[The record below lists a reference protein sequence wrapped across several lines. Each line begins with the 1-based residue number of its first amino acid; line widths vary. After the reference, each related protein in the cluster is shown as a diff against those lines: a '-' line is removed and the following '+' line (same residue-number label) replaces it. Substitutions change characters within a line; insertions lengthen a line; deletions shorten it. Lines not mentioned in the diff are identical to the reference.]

1 MGTATNQRQV
11 NLELLRICAILLIS
25 LMHGIKSACNSPFI
39 LNDIAHTLVNAF
51 GNMGVTVFILLS
63 GYFGIRFRFSKLVIM
78 WCTVLV
84 YSLLIFSIDSWQT
97 HIHIQS
103 AVYLQGLYTALTPIT
118 SGTWWFITS
127 YFIVFLLS
135 PLLNLGAKNMTRR
148 QFQYLL
154 AVLLI
159 CYSLSPTFLL
169 HSLSDSPSG
178 KCTENMILAYLIGR
192 YLALHGIPHK
202 LQQHAGTLFV
212 GCGLIIFGIDTI
224 MNAPYFMAK
233 DHNLFIILGA
243 IGMFVSFHKMKGNW
257 GALNSIVL
265 KGATYVFPIYLLNW
279 WLISF
284 LEPYYAPHAS
294 DYLFLLYFLL
304 AQVSI
309 VLLSIIIEKVR
320 RMVFNRPIN
329 SLANWSERKL
339 GNTIQQM
346 LSA

>member
-51 GNMGVTVFILLS
+51 GNMGVTAFILLS

-97 HIHIQS
+97 HIPIQS

-127 YFIVFLLS
+127 YFIVFMLS
-135 PLLNLGAKNMTRR
+135 PLLNLGVQNMTRK

-154 AVLLI
+154 GVLLLF
-159 CYSLSPTFLL
+159 YSLSPTFLL
-169 HSLSDSPSG
+169 HSVSG
-178 KCTENMILAYLIGR
+178 TPYGKGTENMILAYFIGR
-192 YLALHGIPHK
+192 YLALHGIPAK
-202 LQQHAGTLFV
+202 LQQHAGALFV
-212 GCGLIIFGIDTI
+212 GCGLIVFVIDFVT
-224 MNAPYFMAK
+224 NAPYFMAK

-243 IGMFVSFHKMKGNW
+243 IGMFLSFHKTKGNF
-257 GALNSIVL
+257 GMLNSIIL
-265 KGATYVFPIYLLNW
+265 KGASYVFPVYLLNW
-279 WLISF
+279 WLINL
-284 LEPYYAPHAS
+284 LEPYYARYAADFRFLP
-294 DYLFLLYFLL
+294 YLLMS
-304 AQVSI
+304 QITVVIVS
-309 VLLSIIIEKVR
+309 VIIESVR
-320 RMVFNRPIN
+320 RIILDRPIWHF
-329 SLANWSERKL
+329 ADWAERKASRFL
-339 GNTIQQM
+339 PSSNN
-346 LSA
+346 